1 MHQNFAFLTFCAS
14 SPYEIDL
21 NFKCDND
28 DDSLDSYRSKRG
40 SFGGEYASGTENDG
54 EQSVDDDGGGRK

>member
-1 MHQNFAFLTFCAS
+1 MGH
-14 SPYEIDL
+14 IDL
-21 NFKCDND
+21 YFREGRVFREKVNFKCDND